1 LHHPK
6 FVFPHKH
13 FHHPH
18 AFFRHKHFRQ
28 PRGFS
33 RHFRNGPQFHHHH
46 RHHPRAFG
54 SPFVPHHRR
63 LFIGSRA
70 PAGAASSVEGINQ
83 VTSGAALL
91 HRLGL
96 KAYGTVMRYHSS
108 SSGRVDRCGQG

>member
-1 LHHPK
+1 MRRIMIRTGITALGALILALGTPSWAFGGGRVRLHFGFGPSFPHHRLHHPK

-33 RHFRNGPQFHHHH
+33 RHFRIGPQFHHHH

-63 LFIGSRA
+63 
-70 PAGAASSVEGINQ
+70 
-83 VTSGAALL
+83 
-91 HRLGL
+91 
-96 KAYGTVMRYHSS
+96 
-108 SSGRVDRCGQG
+108 